1 MWKIRD
7 LFKAG
12 KENPAE
18 IEEKRKKLDK
28 AIELMLDWEISEQVK
43 RGLSPIIDSLNSVEL
58 DYCVQLVRCLDAQTA
73 LRGPFPDDAKEI
85 LKEEVKEL
93 QVIGSKIGAAKV
105 KELKSKFGIIKS

>member
-1 MWKIRD
+1 MWK
-7 LFKAG
+7 FGNFFNFGEK
-12 KENPAE
+12 NPAE

-43 RGLSPIIDSLNSVEL
+43 RGLLPIIDSLTSVEL

-85 LKEEVKEL
+85 IKEEVKEL

-105 KELKSKFGIIKS
+105 KEIKSKFGIIKS